1 MTRPANDTDGSD
13 AVLLWFRHDL
23 RLADHA
29 ALHAAIATGRKV
41 LPVFVLDDAAAEAW
55 APGGASRWWLHHSL
69 TALQKSLQALGVPL
83 VLRRGRALEEIP
95 RLAREAGAAA
105 VHVGAAV
112 EPWAR
117 QTDRAL
123 AEALHADGVAL
134 HRHRTTMLFNPDQIR
149 TQTGGVYG
157 VYTPFSRACFAAGGP
172 KPPLAPPAKIAG
184 AAPTKSDRLDDWGL
198 LPETPDWAG
207 GLRAVWT
214 PGEAGAQ
221 ARLRAFLKDGL
232 ARYDARRNLPGV
244 DGTSMLSP
252 HLHFGELSG
261 PTAWHAA
268 VGEAQ
273 DRGKG
278 LETFLRELLWR
289 EFSIYLLWH
298 HPDLPEAPL
307 RAEFARMPWRDDA
320 AGLRAW
326 QRGQTG
332 VPIVDAGMRQLWQT
346 GWMHNRV
353 RMVTASFLVKH
364 LLIPW
369 QAGEAWFWDT
379 LVDADL
385 AANSA
390 SWQWVSGSGADA
402 APYFR
407 VFNPVLQGRK
417 FDADG
422 DYVRRHVPELAKLD
436 AAHIHAPW
444 EAPEPVLQAAGVVL
458 GKTYPRPIVDLAEG
472 RARALAAYAA
482 ITKAAAA

>member
-1 MTRPANDTDGSD
+1 MTRPANDTDGSGT
-13 AVLLWFRHDL
+13 ALLWFRHDL

-29 ALHAAIATGRKV
+29 ALHAAVASGQKV
-41 LPVFVLDDAAAEAW
+41 LPVFVLDETAAGW

-69 TALQKSLQALGVPL
+69 NALGKSLAAAGAPL
-83 VLRRGRALEEIP
+83 VLRRGSALEEIP
-95 RLAREAGAAA
+95 RLAKAVGANA

-112 EPWAR
+112 EPHAR
-117 QTDRAL
+117 STDRPLADAL
-123 AEALHADGVAL
+123 GDEGIALQ
-134 HRHRTTMLFNPDQIR
+134 RYRTTMLFNPDKLR
-149 TQTGGVYG
+149 TQAGGIYS

-172 KPPLAPPAKIAG
+172 KTPLAAPSTIPGATPP
-184 AAPTKSDRLDDWGL
+184 KSDRLDAWGL
-198 LPETPDWAG
+198 LPEKPDWAG
-207 GLRAVWT
+207 GLRDTWT

-221 ARLRAFLKDGL
+221 ARMRDFLKHGM
-232 ARYDARRNLPGV
+232 ARYDARRNLPGI
-244 DGTSMLSP
+244 DSTSMLSP
-252 HLHFGELSG
+252 HLHFGEISG
-261 PTAWHAA
+261 PTVWHAA
-268 VGEAQ
+268 VSEAQ

-298 HPDLPEAPL
+298 HPDLPDAPL
-307 RAEFARMPWRDDA
+307 RAEFARMPWRDDKPA
-320 AGLRAW
+320 LRAW
-326 QRGQTG
+326 QRGLTG
-332 VPIVDAGMRQLWQT
+332 VPIVDAGMRQLWHT

-353 RMVTASFLVKH
+353 RMVVASFLVKH

-369 QAGEAWFWDT
+369 QDGEAWFWDT

-390 SWQWVSGSGADA
+390 SWQWVAGSGADA

-422 DYVRRHVPELAKLD
+422 AYVRRYVPALAKLE

-444 EAPEPVLQAAGVVL
+444 EAPETALQAAGVTL

-472 RARALAAYAA
+472 RSRALAAYAT
-482 ITKAAAA
+482 ITGSAA

>member
-1 MTRPANDTDGSD
+1 MTRPASDTDGSC
-13 AVLLWFRHDL
+13 VLLWFRHDL

-29 ALHAAIATGRKV
+29 ALHAAVASGSKV
-41 LPVFVLDDAAAEAW
+41 LPVFVLDDTAAEGW

-69 TALQKSLQALGVPL
+69 VALGKSLASRGAPF
-83 VLRRGRALEEIP
+83 VLRRGSALEEIP
-95 RLAREAGAAA
+95 RVAKSVGATA

-117 QTDRAL
+117 RTDRAL
-123 AEALHADGVAL
+123 ADALGQDGVAL
-134 HRHRTTMLFNPDQIR
+134 HRHRTTMLFNPEQLR
-149 TQTGGVYG
+149 TQAGGVYG
-157 VYTPFSRACFAAGGP
+157 VYTPFSRAGFAAGGP
-172 KPPLAPPAKIAG
+172 KPPISAPAKIPG
-184 AAPTKSDRLDDWGL
+184 AAPPKSDRLAAWGL
-198 LPETPDWAG
+198 LPEKPDWAG
-207 GLRAVWT
+207 GLRDTWT

-221 ARLRAFLKDGL
+221 ARLRDFLKHGL
-232 ARYDARRNLPGV
+232 AGYDAHRNSPGI

-261 PTAWHAA
+261 PTVWHAA
-268 VGEAQ
+268 VTAAQ

-298 HPDLPEAPL
+298 HPNLPDSPL
-307 RAEFARMPWRDDA
+307 REEFARMPWRDDKH
-320 AGLRAW
+320 GLRAW

-353 RMVTASFLVKH
+353 RMVVASFLVKH

-369 QAGEAWFWDT
+369 QQGEAWFWDT

-390 SWQWVSGSGADA
+390 SWQWVAGSGADA

-422 DYVRRHVPELAKLD
+422 AYVRRYVPELAKLD

-444 EAPEPVLQAAGVVL
+444 EAPEAVMTAAGVVL
-458 GKTYPRPIVDLAEG
+458 GRNYPRPIVDLAEG
-472 RARALAAYAA
+472 RSRALAAYAT
-482 ITKAAAA
+482 ITGAAA

>member
-1 MTRPANDTDGSD
+1 MSRPANDADGSR
-13 AVLLWFRHDL
+13 AVLLWFRQDL

-29 ALHAAIATGRKV
+29 ALHAAVASGHKV
-41 LPVFVLDDAAAEAW
+41 LPVYVLDDAAASRW
-55 APGGASRWWLHHSL
+55 AAGGASRWWLHHSL
-69 TALQKSLQALGVPL
+69 ASLDKSLAERGAPL
-83 VLRRGRALEEIP
+83 VLRRGAALDEIP
-95 RLAREAGAAA
+95 RLAKAVGAQD

-117 QTDRAL
+117 QTDRML
-123 AEALHADGVAL
+123 AEALRDDGVEL
-134 HRHRTTMLFNPDQIR
+134 HRHRTTMLFNPDQMR

-172 KPPLAPPAKIAG
+172 KPPIPAPSKIAG
-184 AAPTKSDRLDDWGL
+184 AVPPKSDALNAWGL
-198 LPETPDWAG
+198 LPTKPDWAG
-207 GLRAVWT
+207 GLRATWT

-221 ARLRAFLKDGL
+221 AKLRQFLEQDL
-232 ARYDARRNLPGV
+232 AGYDARRNLPGI

-252 HLHFGELSG
+252 HFHSGELSG
-261 PTAWHAA
+261 PSAWHAA
-268 VGEAQ
+268 MAAPK

-278 LETFLRELLWR
+278 RETFLRELLWR

-307 RAEFARMPWRDDA
+307 RPQFARMPWRDDKPA
-320 AGLRAW
+320 LLAW
-326 QRGQTG
+326 QQGRTG
-332 VPIVDAGMRQLWQT
+332 VPIVDAGMHQLWQT
-346 GWMHNRV
+346 GWMHNRI
-353 RMVTASFLVKH
+353 RMVVASFLVKH

-369 QAGEAWFWDT
+369 QDGEAWFWDT

-417 FDADG
+417 FDPDG
-422 DYVRRHVPELAKLD
+422 NYVRRYVPELSKLD

-444 EAPEPVLQAAGVVL
+444 DAPERALQAAGVTL
-458 GKTYPRPIVDLAEG
+458 DETYPRPIVDLAEG
-472 RARALAAYAA
+472 RSRALAAYGTITGSAA
-482 ITKAAAA
+482 